1 MQRLIHAFRNS
12 LRALGRLLATEKAF
26 QQEIILLVAALPLAW
41 FLSDG
46 WRGYS
51 LLVGSLL
58 LLIIV
63 EVLNTGI
70 EAACDAFSR
79 EFNTDIQ
86 LAKDCGSLAVL
97 ISIIMAAGVWLLAIA
112 EKIAGVAL

>member
-1 MQRLIHAFRNS
+1 MQRLINAFRNS
-12 LRALGRLLATEKAF
+12 LRAFGRLLATEKAF
-26 QQEIILLVAALPLAW
+26 QEEIILLCAALPVAW
-41 FLSDG
+41 FLADT
-46 WRGYS
+46 WRGFA
-51 LLVGSLL
+51 LLVGAILL
-58 LLIIV
+58 LLIV

-97 ISIIMAAGVWLLAIA
+97 VSILLAGGVWVLAIA
-112 EKIAGVAL
+112 EKVAGVAL

>member
-1 MQRLIHAFRNS
+1 MKRLLNAFRNS
-12 LRALGRLLATEKAF
+12 LRAFGRLIRTEKAF
-26 QQEIILLVAALPLAW
+26 QQEVVLLLAALPVAW
-41 FLSDG
+41 FLSQSWWG
-46 WRGYS
+46 FA
-51 LLVGSLL
+51 LLIGAIL

-97 ISIIMAAGVWLLAIA
+97 ISVVIVAGVWGIAII
-112 EKIAGVAL
+112 ERITGLPI

>member
-1 MQRLIHAFRNS
+1 MLRLVNAFRNS
-12 LRALGRLLATEKAF
+12 LRAFARLMRTERAF
-26 QQEIILLVAALPLAW
+26 QQEIVLLAAALPLAW
-41 FLSDG
+41 FLADG
-46 WRGYS
+46 WRGYA
-51 LLVGSLL
+51 LLIGAIL

-63 EVLNTGI
+63 EVLNTAI

-97 ISIIMAAGVWLLAIA
+97 LAIVIAAGVWLLAIMDWL
-112 EKIAGVAL
+112 AG